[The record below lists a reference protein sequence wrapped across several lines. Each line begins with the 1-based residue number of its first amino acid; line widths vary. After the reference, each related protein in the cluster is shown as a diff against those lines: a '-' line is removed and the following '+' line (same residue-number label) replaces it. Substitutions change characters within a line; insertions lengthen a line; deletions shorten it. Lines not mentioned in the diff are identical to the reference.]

1 MTFEI
6 KTIVRMAAILA
17 VILLALF
24 LASRSYP
31 QITGEIGEDID
42 IGLKAPD
49 MSFFSADKINLKVNS
64 SDDVFA
70 AGGTVNVNTT
80 SADHLVIAGGEVEV
94 RNVTI
99 EDLFAAGGELDL
111 VTGTVADDIV
121 VAGGQITVR
130 KTFEIGGSAVI
141 AGGEALI
148 EAPVPVDLRVGAG
161 TVYLNSRVGGDARLS
176 GDTVTLGPEAVVDGD
191 LLYQTENLVIEPG
204 AVVTGQRRAMP
215 AEDHSAFES
224 WGRGAGELFGKLFL
238 AATLGFAV
246 LVLAVAAAVPS
257 LMRSSAAFIKSRPL
271 QSAGIG
277 ALIAIGTPVAIVLLF
292 ASVIGAPLAM
302 LLIAICLAI
311 TPVAIAATAFFVGME
326 SRRVAT
332 KAEEPPTGWGGRV
345 LWPALGALV
354 ILLLGMIPFLGILVW
369 LFALLFGLG
378 AVASRGGRAL
388 AMNA

>member
-1 MTFEI
+1 MTFQTR
-6 KTIVRMAAILA
+6 TIVRMVVILA
-17 VILLALF
+17 AILLALF

-31 QITGEIGEDID
+31 QITGEIGEEID

-49 MSFFSADKINLKVNS
+49 MSFFSADTINLKVNS

-70 AGGTVNVNTT
+70 AGSTVNVDTT
-80 SADHLVIAGGEVEV
+80 SADHLVIAGGEVTV
-94 RNVTI
+94 RNVAI

-111 VTGTVADDIV
+111 VSGTVADDIV
-121 VAGGQITVR
+121 VAGGEITVR

-148 EAPVPVDLRVGAG
+148 EAPVPVDLRAGAG

-176 GDTVTLGPEAVVDGD
+176 GDKVTLGPEAVVGGD
-191 LLYQTENLVIEPG
+191 LLYRTENLVIESG
-204 AVVTGQRRAMP
+204 AVVSGQRRAMP

-224 WGRGAGELFGKLFL
+224 WGRGAGELFGKLLL

-246 LVLAVAAAVPS
+246 LVLTVAVAVPS
-257 LMRSSAAFIKSRPL
+257 LMRSSAGFIKSRPL
-271 QSAGIG
+271 QSVGIG
-277 ALIAIGTPVAIVLLF
+277 TLIAIGTPVAIVLLF

-311 TPVAIAATAFFVGME
+311 TPVAVAATAFFVGME
-326 SRRVAT
+326 SRKIAT
-332 KAEEPPTGWGGRV
+332 KAEAPPTGWGGRL

-354 ILLLGMIPFLGILVW
+354 ILLLGMIPFVGILVW

-388 AMNA
+388 AVSA